1 MKKYLALL
9 LAVAML
15 CMAMAGCGGGN
26 STSGIEG
33 TGKYGPDGR
42 EIAKEQVY
50 KSTYSSEV
58 DTLNYL
64 VTGSTANLVIGA
76 NTIDPLVE
84 NDQYGNLV
92 ACGAEAIPTPVENA
106 DGTQT
111 WTFKL
116 KQGQYWY
123 DHTGTKQEEVT
134 AEDYVAAMHYVC
146 NAENDASNFY
156 LVRGWLVNARA
167 YYNYTSN
174 LLSAVKKGEE
184 VTTGDNKDS
193 YVLTDKGVLEKIN
206 YNDDGTI
213 TYSVV
218 EEVKAE
224 SIGIK
229 AVDKYTLEYTLESP
243 RPYFLTVMGFGTYW
257 PASKTMLEKYG
268 VEYGTDNEKMW
279 YNGAYILSTFESGS
293 KRIYTKNEGNW
304 DADNVHIVE
313 INQTCVDDSSNSLN
327 LYLNNEI
334 SGVGVTSDQL
344 KDPSI
349 KEKVTPT
356 RVTADY
362 SYFYCMNFVP
372 RVAEVG
378 RQTGITQADDDAWA
392 TCVAN
397 ADFRKAIFHAINRQ
411 ALYSIGYPDNYEL
424 LIKNTISPKGQYIN
438 NGKDYTSYAGLADI
452 VDTDSYNKDE
462 AVSYMTKAKTAL
474 QAEGVK
480 FPIKC
485 VLSYNSSSDSWSE
498 ESVLLKQQLETLFGT
513 DTIEVVLQGVGT
525 DFLNSCRRNGNYHLE
540 KCNWG
545 ADYADPETWADPF
558 TSSNSY
564 NFSNKCEKPAVK
576 AISDQ
581 YEALVD
587 AARAETSDM
596 DKRFEAFAK
605 AEAYYIENAMVIPYG
620 ITGGSYQ
627 ITHMNTFEGQ
637 YAGYGQAV
645 NRYKGQYLYT
655 TPMTQEQFNKQLAEW
670 NAKLG
675 Q

>member
-15 CMAMAGCGGGN
+15 CMAMVGCGPSNQG
-26 STSGIEG
+26 SVDG
-33 TGKYGPDGR
+33 TGEKGPDGR

-50 KSTYSSEV
+50 KSIYSSEV

-64 VTGSTANLVIGA
+64 VTGSTNNLVIGA
-76 NTIDPLVE
+76 NTIDALVE
-84 NDQYGNLV
+84 NDQYGTIV
-92 ACGAEAIPTPVENA
+92 ACGAESVPTPVNNA

-123 DHTGTKQEEVT
+123 DHTGAQKDEVT
-134 AEDYVAAMHYVC
+134 AEDYVAAMQYVC

-156 LVRGWLVNARA
+156 LVRGWLVNAKA
-167 YYNYTSN
+167 YYDYTSA
-174 LLSAVKKGEE
+174 LMAAVEKGTE
-184 VTTGDNKDS
+184 VTTGDAKDE
-193 YVLTDKGVLEKIN
+193 YVIDANGKLEEIV

-213 TYSVV
+213 SYVAV
-218 EEVKAE
+218 EEVKFE
-224 SIGIK
+224 TVGIK
-229 AVDKYTLEYTLESP
+229 AVDKYTVEYTLESP

-257 PASKTMLEKYG
+257 PAAKAMLEQHG
-268 VEYGTDNEKMW
+268 TQYGTDNEKMW
-279 YNGAYILSTFESGS
+279 YNGAYILSTFESGA
-293 KRIYTKNEGNW
+293 KRVYTKNEKNW

-327 LYLNNEI
+327 LYLNGEI

-378 RQTGITQADDDAWA
+378 RQSGITQADDDAWA
-392 TCVAN
+392 ACVAN

-411 ALYSIGYPDNYEL
+411 PLYSIGYPDNYEL
-424 LIKNTISPKGQYIN
+424 LIKNTISPKGQYIH
-438 NGKDYTSYAGLADI
+438 NGKDYTSYAGLANI
-452 VDTDSYNKDE
+452 VDKDSYDKD
-462 AVSYMTKAKTAL
+462 AAKSYMDKAVAVLKT
-474 QAEGVK
+474 QGVT

-485 VLSYNSSSDSWSE
+485 VLSYNSSSDSWTD
-498 ESVLLKQQLETLFGT
+498 ESTMLKQQLETLFGK
-513 DTIEVVLQGVGT
+513 DVIEVVLQGVGT
-525 DFLNSCRRNGNYHLE
+525 DFLNACRRNGNYHLE

-545 ADYADPETWADPF
+545 ADYSDPETWTDPF
-558 TSSNSY
+558 TISNSY
-564 NFSNKCEKPAVK
+564 NFSNKSEDPAIK

-581 YEALVD
+581 YEALVA
-587 AARAETSDM
+587 AARAETGDM

-605 AEAYYIENAMVIPYG
+605 AEAFYIENAMVVPYG

-645 NRYKGQYLYT
+645 NRYKGQWLYT
-655 TPMTQEQFNKQLAEW
+655 TPMTQEQFDDQLAKW

>member
-15 CMAMAGCGGGN
+15 CMAMAGCGGGQTG
-26 STSGIEG
+26 SADG
-33 TGKYGPDGR
+33 TGKFGPDGR

-50 KSTYSSEV
+50 KAIYSSEV

-76 NTIDPLVE
+76 NTIDALVE
-84 NDQYGNLV
+84 NDAYGSIV
-92 ACGAEAIPTPVENA
+92 ACGAEAVPTPVTNA

-123 DHTGTKQEEVT
+123 DHTGAKKDEVV

-146 NAENDASNFY
+146 NAANDASNFY
-156 LVRGWLVNARA
+156 LVRGMLVNATE
-167 YYNYTSN
+167 YYNYTSA
-174 LLSAVKKGEE
+174 LVAAVEKGTE
-184 VTTGDNKDS
+184 VTSGDAKDS
-193 YVLTDKGVLEKIN
+193 YVIDANGVLEKIN

-213 TYSVV
+213 TYTVV
-218 EEVKAE
+218 EEVKAD
-224 SIGIK
+224 SVGIK
-229 AVDKYTLEYTLESP
+229 AVDKYTVEYTLEKP
-243 RPYFLTVMGFGTYW
+243 CPYFLTVMGFGTYW
-257 PASKTMLEKYG
+257 PAAKAMLEEHG
-268 VEYGTDNEKMW
+268 LQYGTDNEKMW

-293 KRIYTKNEGNW
+293 KRIYTKNENNW

-327 LYLNNEI
+327 LYLNGEI
-334 SGVGVTSDQL
+334 SGVSVTSDQL

-349 KEKVTPT
+349 KDKVTPT

-362 SYFYCMNFVP
+362 SYFYCLNFVP

-378 RQTGITQADDDAWA
+378 RQPGITQADDDAWA

-397 ADFRKAIFHAINRQ
+397 ENFRKAMFHAINRK

-424 LIKNTISPKGQYIN
+424 LIKNTISPSGQYVN
-438 NGKDYTSYAGLADI
+438 NGKDYTSYAGLANI
-452 VDTDSYNKDE
+452 VNKDSYDKD
-462 AVSYMTKAKTAL
+462 AAKSYMDKAVTAL
-474 QAEGVK
+474 KAQNVK

-498 ESVLLKQQLETLFGT
+498 ESVLLKQQLETLFGK
-513 DTIEVVLQGVGT
+513 DVIEVVLQGVGT
-525 DFLNSCRRNGNYHLE
+525 DFLNACRRNGNYHLE

-558 TSSNSY
+558 TTSNSY
-564 NFSNKCEKPAVK
+564 NFSNKSTNPAVK

-581 YEALVD
+581 YEALVA
-587 AARAETSDM
+587 AARQKTGDM
-596 DKRFEAFAK
+596 DERFEAFAK

-637 YAGYGQAV
+637 YAGYGQAT
-645 NRYKGQYLYT
+645 NRYKGQWLYT
-655 TPMTQEQFNKQLAEW
+655 TPMTQEQFDQQLADW
-670 NAKLG
+670 NSKMG